1 MGEENLFNE
10 EQKIAVDHEDGP
22 MLVLA
27 GAGSGKT
34 RVVTYRIANL
44 LKKGVSPRQILAVTF
59 TNKAA
64 EEMRSRVQKLTNEK
78 VLVTTF
84 HSLGAL
90 ILRESMNLIGFPTP
104 FSIYDEKDSL
114 DLLKSAV
121 KTDEKGVLK
130 SFRQAISEAKNN
142 LLGPESFASDKAFQE
157 AYQSYQDRLKEN
169 KAVDFDD
176 LLFFCV
182 QILKHKDSP
191 YQERWKHVLVDEYQ
205 DTNQAQYQI
214 CRLLTNKSQ
223 NLFVV
228 GDPDQ
233 SIYSWRG
240 ANIENILKFESDFP
254 GAKVVSLMQN
264 YRSTNTILKAAN
276 AVIAKN
282 DRPYE
287 KNLWSALGDGDKI
300 HLHVLETDFD
310 EARLVAREI
319 KDYSKSIP
327 LEDIAIFY
335 RTNSQSR
342 SLEDQLLMLK
352 IPYTIVGGIS
362 FYQRKEVKDVMSF
375 LKLIIIPE
383 DSISFERTINLPK
396 RGIGPKAINNL
407 IELSKQYGKPI
418 LKVLEDHIH
427 EFPPKQRAAFFE
439 FLNII
444 QGAKNAMQAGLPV
457 HEIIMKVIELSRYD
471 IYLREDKES
480 YEDRKANIEE
490 LVAKAY
496 EWEKIVEI
504 PTLEK
509 FLEDLTLNVARDLEE
524 MHQGG
529 VRLMTLHNAKG
540 LEFSLSFIVGLEEN
554 LFPHVN
560 SKDTESGLQ
569 EERRLF
575 YVGITR
581 AKKHLHLSYTK
592 RRFLWGGAQTMYPS
606 RFLKEVPREY
616 LSSSLT
622 SSSYSFTAEKEVQ
635 GNNVAFEVGDIVRHK
650 DFGRGVVLKSY
661 ETSFGLTY
669 DIEFQSDR
677 SKKSLVAKYA
687 KLSHD

>member
-10 EQKIAVDHEDGP
+10 EQKIGVEHIDGP

-44 LKKGVSPRQILAVTF
+44 LKKGVSYREILAVTF

-64 EEMRSRVQKLTNEK
+64 EEMRNRVQSLTNQK

-84 HSLGAL
+84 HSLAAL
-90 ILRESMNLIGFPTP
+90 ILRESIHLLGFPTP
-104 FSIYDEKDSL
+104 FSIYDEKDSFE
-114 DLLKSAV
+114 LLKSAV
-121 KTDEKGVLK
+121 KTDDKSVLK
-130 SFRQAISEAKNN
+130 SIRQAISEAKNN
-142 LLGPESFASDKAFQE
+142 LLGPSSFQTDKPFQE
-157 AYQSYQDRLKEN
+157 AYQAYQDRLKEN

-176 LLFFCV
+176 LLFFSV
-182 QILKHKDSP
+182 EVLKHPKSP
-191 YQERWKHVLVDEYQ
+191 YQERWRYVLVDEYQ
-205 DTNQAQYQI
+205 DTNHAQYQI
-214 CRLLTNKSQ
+214 CKLLTNRSQ

-240 ANIENILKFESDFP
+240 ANIENILSFESDFP
-254 GAKVVSLMQN
+254 GARVVSLMQN

-282 DRPYE
+282 NRPYE
-287 KNLWSALGDGDKI
+287 KNLWSAHGEGDKI
-300 HLHVLETDFD
+300 HLHVLESDLD

-319 KDYSKSIP
+319 KDYMKKIP
-327 LEDIAIFY
+327 LEDTAIFY

-362 FYQRKEVKDVMSF
+362 FYQRKEVKDIMSF
-375 LKLIIIPE
+375 LKLVIIPE

-396 RGIGPKAINNL
+396 RGIGPKAISRL
-407 IELSKQYGKPI
+407 LELSKEYQKPI
-418 LKVLEDHIH
+418 LNVLNDHMA
-427 EFPPKQRAAFFE
+427 EFSPKQRASFFE
-439 FLNII
+439 YLNII
-444 QGAKNAMQAGLPV
+444 EGAKKGVKEGLPV

-471 IYLREDKES
+471 IYLKEDKET

-496 EWEKIVEI
+496 EWEKMCET

-509 FLEDLTLNVARDLEE
+509 FLEDLTLNVTRDLEE
-524 MHQGG
+524 MSKGG

-540 LEFSLSFIVGLEEN
+540 LEFSLAFIVGLEEN

-560 SKDTESGLQ
+560 SKDSEAGLQ

-606 RFLKEVPREY
+606 RFLKEIPKEFIA
-616 LSSSLT
+616 SSFI
-622 SSSYSFTAEKEVQ
+622 SSSYSYEALVEEKP
-635 GNNVAFEVGDIVRHK
+635 NTTAFEVGDIVRHK

-669 DIEFQSDR
+669 DIEFQIDR